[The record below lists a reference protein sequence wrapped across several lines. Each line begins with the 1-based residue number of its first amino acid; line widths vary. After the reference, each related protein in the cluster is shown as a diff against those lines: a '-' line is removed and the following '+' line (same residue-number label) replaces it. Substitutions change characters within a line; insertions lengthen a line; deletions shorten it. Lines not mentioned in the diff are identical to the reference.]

1 MAGKSKE
8 SKNGKTAE
16 GAFPRRFGVVL
27 EDIDSKLGLVAEGH
41 QALEK
46 KIDENHREFRE
57 FRSEI
62 NYKFEMVFDELH
74 LIRNDLKVK
83 VSRDEFFSVGK
94 ARNSIGKKKAINESA
109 LCKKKNRKRIFAR

>member
-83 VSRDEFFSVGK
+83 VSRDEFL
-94 ARNSIGKKKAINESA
+94 A
-109 LCKKKNRKRIFAR
+109 LEKRVIALERKRP